1 MARKRTGAPTVVVT
15 GPHPKGGWQNR
26 VGGSSRAA
34 HVHPTK
40 AAAEA
45 KGKAMAKAR
54 HTEHV
59 VQDKSGQ
66 IQRKDSYGHD
76 PFPPRG

>member
-1 MARKRTGAPTVVVT
+1 MARKQSGTPVPVVT

-34 HVHPTK
+34 HLHPTK
-40 AAAEA
+40 AAAET
-45 KGKAMAKAR
+45 KGKEMAKAR
-54 HTEHV
+54 RTEHII
-59 VQDKSGQ
+59 QDKSGD

>member
-1 MARKRTGAPTVVVT
+1 MARKQTGAATVVVT
-15 GPHPKGGWQNR
+15 GPHPNGGWQNR
-26 VGGSSRAA
+26 VSESSRAA

-45 KGKAMAKAR
+45 KGKEMAKAR
-54 HTEHV
+54 RTEHII
-59 VQDKSGQ
+59 QDKSGQ